1 MTCEDINHKNMIK
14 SWHYSLNMSKNVCV
28 CVYASYAKVCKLGQ
42 NVKKKKKKKHNH
54 LMFQNQGNMI
64 IPTIF
69 VLNGIQ
75 RDTQK
80 HLRDILS

>member
-42 NVKKKKKKKHNH
+42 NVKKKKKN
-54 LMFQNQGNMI
+54 I
-64 IPTIF
+64 II
-69 VLNGIQ
+69 
-75 RDTQK
+75 
-80 HLRDILS
+80 